1 MFKNMKLGTKL
12 ICGFVAVAIIALAI
26 GFVGWKGIGDYE
38 NLSDR
43 LSCLQDVRQELTQRE
58 IDHLNWV
65 IKVGKFQGDESVHQL
80 KMRSNL
86 ARHIPRLYLQ
96 QA

>member
-26 GFVGWKGIGDYE
+26 GFVGWKGIEDYA

-43 LSCLQDVRQELTQRE
+43 LFDCKISDK
-58 IDHLNWV
+58 N
-65 IKVGKFQGDESVHQL
+65 
-80 KMRSNL
+80 
-86 ARHIPRLYLQ
+86 
-96 QA
+96 